1 LKINFLMILKFRNLI
16 FVLVFLFL
24 HDSVFYAQS
33 YNPTIENLKAREW
46 FENAKFGMFIHWGVY
61 SVLGDGEWVMNNQ
74 NISISE
80 YEKLPSFFNP
90 IDFDAKQ
97 WVSLA
102 KSAGMNYI
110 TITSRH
116 HDGFSMF
123 DSKAT
128 DYDIVDSTPYKKDV
142 LKLLA
147 EECHKQGIKLFFYY
161 SLLDWNRDDYF
172 PRGRTGKGIEGRK
185 EGKWENYI
193 AFMKFQLRELL
204 TNYGPIGGIWFDGHW
219 DQKAWDGKS
228 FSGKSLVDWHYD
240 EIYGMIHELQP
251 QALIGN
257 NHHLGVI
264 DGEDFQMFEKDLPG
278 KNTTGWGTPADQI
291 GKLPL
296 EVCETINGSWGF
308 NLQDR
313 KHKSKEKLIQ
323 YLVNAA
329 GYGSNF
335 LLNVGPMPNGKIQE
349 NHQKSLKEI
358 GSWLKKYGETIY
370 GTKKGPISPNNRFV
384 STQKGSKVFIHL
396 FDDKTKFLHIEDFPF
411 QIKNIVGFENK
422 KVLGFKKS
430 RYGLTIDLSKLKMNK
445 IDNIIQINLKNN
457 KTANNLKKITNG
469 YLNQNK
475 RNIVE
480 SIATVDVDE
489 AIKTP
494 ITNTIEVLQGRVSGV
509 NVVGSGLPGSSPVI
523 TVRGYGT
530 TNNNNPL
537 YVIDG
542 VQTEDPNTLRN
553 INPKDIEKISVL
565 KGTSATIYGSR
576 GANGVIVVK
585 TR

>member
-1 LKINFLMILKFRNLI
+1 MILKVRNLF
-16 FVLVFLFL
+16 FVLTFIFFT
-24 HDSVFYAQS
+24 SNIFYAQS
-33 YNPTIENLKAREW
+33 YQPTIENLVAREW

-80 YEKLPSFFNP
+80 YEKLPAFFNP
-90 IDFDAKQ
+90 IDFDAKE

-102 KSAGMNYI
+102 KSAGMKYI

-123 DSKAT
+123 GSKAT
-128 DYDIVDSTPYKKDV
+128 DYDIVDRTPYKKDV

-161 SLLDWNRDDYF
+161 SLLDWHRDDYF
-172 PRGRTGKGIEGRK
+172 PRGRTGKGIKGRNEG
-185 EGKWENYI
+185 EWNDYI

-219 DQKAWDGKS
+219 DQKVWDGKS
-228 FSGKSLVDWHYD
+228 FSGKPLVDWHYD

-278 KNTTGWGTPADQI
+278 KNSTGWGTPEDQI
-291 GKLPL
+291 GRLPF

-313 KHKSKEKLIQ
+313 KHKSKKQLIQ

-335 LLNVGPMPNGKIQE
+335 LLNVGPMPNGMIQLE
-349 NHQKSLKEI
+349 HQKSLKEI

-370 GTKKGPISPNNRFV
+370 ETKKGPIPPNDRYV
-384 STQKGSKVFIHL
+384 STQKNNKVYIHL
-396 FDDKTKFLHIEDFPF
+396 FDNKTRFLHIENFPLK
-411 QIKNIVGFENK
+411 IKNILSFNNK
-422 KVLGFKKS
+422 INLKFKKNKF
-430 RYGLTIDLSKLKMNK
+430 GLIIDLSNIDLNE
-445 IDNIIQINLKNN
+445 IDNIIEINLIENKNLESKLAVSGYSSQSEKSITGSIGRLN
-457 KTANNLKKITNG
+457 VSNMLKTNVTNLV
-469 YLNQNK
+469 
-475 RNIVE
+475 R
-480 SIATVDVDE
+480 S
-489 AIKTP
+489 
-494 ITNTIEVLQGRVSGV
+494 LQGRVAGLSIINSG
-509 NVVGSGLPGSSPVI
+509 NPNDAPVVTI
-523 TVRGYGT
+523 RGYAT
-530 TNNNNPL
+530 TNSNNPL

-542 VQTEDPNTLRN
+542 VQTEDPNVLRA
-553 INPKDIEKISVL
+553 INPKNIDEIIVL
-565 KGTSATIYGSR
+565 KGASAAIYGARAS
-576 GANGVIVVK
+576 NGVIIVK
-585 TR
+585 TK